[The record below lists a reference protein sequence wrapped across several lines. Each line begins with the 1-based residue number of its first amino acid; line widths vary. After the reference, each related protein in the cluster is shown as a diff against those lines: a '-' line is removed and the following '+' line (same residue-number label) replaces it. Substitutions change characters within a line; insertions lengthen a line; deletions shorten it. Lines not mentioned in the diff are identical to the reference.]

1 LIEEG
6 GDAMH
11 KTLSESVRMGAL
23 EPVIMEAVAALEAG
37 RVMRRIWARDH
48 TVWQED
54 PTEVANRLGWLD
66 IMEPVAQALPRLE
79 AFVDSVRGEGYTK
92 VVWMGMG
99 GSSLAP
105 DVFSRT
111 FGAAEGYLDLRVLD
125 STDPGA
131 VQAHT
136 DWVEWGRTLFV
147 VATKSGSTA
156 ETMSFFKHFYD
167 GALSRMA
174 ADEAGQQF
182 VAVTDGGS
190 KLHALGEDLGFRE
203 VFLNDPNIGGR
214 FSVLS
219 YFGLVAAA
227 LLGVDVRELLDRAAL
242 MAEACGPDVAVA
254 ENPGAWLGAVMAS
267 LAERGR
273 DKLTFVAPEALVPFG
288 DWVEQLI
295 AESTGKDG
303 TGILPVVG
311 EALDAPARYGEDRL
325 FVYQRMADDGTLD
338 AEVDALAEAD
348 FPVVDLPLQDLEDL
362 GAQFFLWEMATAVAG
377 HLMGI
382 QPFNQP
388 NVEAAK
394 KAARAFIDAYQ
405 ETGTLGA
412 VEYAPVK
419 PETLT
424 SFLAMGEE
432 AVSMAP
438 RPYIAVHAYV
448 EPTEAADEALATLRA
463 TLRRTTGL
471 AVTVGYGPRF
481 LHSTGQLHKG
491 DAGNGFFIQFVS
503 TTEGGDDVPIP
514 DAPGSEE
521 ASLTFGVLKVA
532 QALGDFEALSDAH
545 RNVIRFEVEGGLG
558 RTVDALL

>member
-1 LIEEG
+1 
-6 GDAMH
+6 MNN
-11 KTLSESVRMGAL
+11 TLDSSVRMGAL
-23 EPVIMEAVAALEAG
+23 EPVIREAISRLEDAHI
-37 RVMRRIWARDH
+37 MRRIWARDH
-48 TVWQED
+48 TVWQPD

-66 IMEPVAQALPRLE
+66 IMEPMMQALPRLE
-79 AFVDSVRGEGYTK
+79 TFVASVRAEGYSK

-99 GSSLAP
+99 GSSLAA

-111 FGAAEGYLDLRVLD
+111 FGATAGYLDLRVLD

-131 VQAHT
+131 VKSHT
-136 DWVEWGRTLFV
+136 AWVDWGRTLFV
-147 VATKSGSTA
+147 VATKSGTTA
-156 ETMSFFKHFYD
+156 ETMSFFKHFYNKT
-167 GALSRMA
+167 LSRMSM
-174 ADEAGQQF
+174 EEVGQQF

-190 KLHALGEDLGFRE
+190 KLHELGEELGFRE
-203 VFLNDPNIGGR
+203 IFLNDPNIGGR

-219 YFGLVAAA
+219 YFGMVAAA
-227 LLGVDVRELLDRAAL
+227 LLGVDVRELLQRATQ
-242 MAEACGPDVAVA
+242 MAKACGPDVPLT
-254 ENPGAWLGAVMAS
+254 ENPGAWLGAVVAS
-267 LAERGR
+267 LAQRGR
-273 DKLTFVAPEALVPFG
+273 DKLTFVAPEALEPFG

-311 EALDAPARYGEDRL
+311 EAIDEATHYGDDRV
-325 FVYQRMADDGTLD
+325 FVYQRIEDETGLD
-338 AEVDALAEAD
+338 AEVDALVEAD
-348 FPVVDLPLQDLEDL
+348 FPVIDLNLIDLEDV

-377 HLMGI
+377 HLMDI

-394 KAARAFIDAYQ
+394 KAAKAFIEEYR
-405 ETGTLGA
+405 EKGTLGA
-412 VEYAPVK
+412 VEYAPLK
-419 PETLT
+419 PETLN
-424 SFLAMGEE
+424 SFLARGSEV
-432 AVSMAP
+432 VSMAP

-448 EPTEAADEALATLRA
+448 QPTRVADETLQAFRA

-503 TTEGGDDVPIP
+503 LPEANRDVPIP
-514 DAPGSEE
+514 DAPGKDN
-521 ASLTFGVLKVA
+521 ASISFGVLKTA

-545 RNVIRFEVEGGLG
+545 RNVIRFEVKQDLTT
-558 RTVDALL
+558 TVEALLGDSN